1 MAGLLRRLV
10 RIWIEM
16 MAASCANGEDVNL
29 HTLKKLFDD
38 ETRFRTNAD
47 DWLDSDSNAPPAE
60 VISDSRLATIATLRC
75 PSF

>member
-38 ETRFRTNAD
+38 ETRFRTNAG